1 MILELTS
8 EERDA
13 LVSLV
18 QREISDLG
26 PEIRHTMTAD
36 YREQLKRDRQ
46 LLMRLLERLQAP
58 MTV

>member
-8 EERDA
+8 DERDA

-36 YREQLKRDRQ
+36 YREELKRDRQ

>member
-36 YREQLKRDRQ
+36 YREELKRDRQ